1 MIEWI
6 LYFIAGVFGLVAIG
20 GLISLI
26 VFIYIVRE
34 LD

>member
-1 MIEWI
+1 MIDAI

>member
-1 MIEWI
+1 MIDAI
-6 LYFIAGVFGLVAIG
+6 LYFIAAVFGLVAIG
-20 GLISLI
+20 GLISIL